1 MSRVLNDIVSQ
12 CLMPLSAAALY
23 YLTIDNVIVA
33 NKADGA
39 SMEPT
44 ISDTSSLICLKLP
57 YKIFGK
63 RVKKGDI
70 IIAQSPVKPD
80 VDICKRVLYTEGEQ
94 VNRIIV
100 PPNHVWIEGDN
111 KDNSFDSRDHGP
123 LPEYLI
129 KGKVLIQLY
138 PFKYLYS
145 EENSQK

>member
-1 MSRVLNDIVSQ
+1 MSKMFNNLVSQ
-12 CLMPLSAAALY
+12 CLMPLSAAGLY
-23 YLTIDNVIVA
+23 YLTITNVIVA

-44 ISDTSSLICLKLP
+44 ISDTSSLICIKFP
-57 YKIFGK
+57 YQIFGR

-70 IIAQSPVKPD
+70 IIAQSPVKPE
-80 VDICKRVLYTEGEQ
+80 VDICKRVLYTEGEY
-94 VNRIIV
+94 VNRIMV

-129 KGKVLIQLY
+129 KGKVLVQLY
-138 PFKYLYS
+138 PFKYLYGKD
-145 EENSQK
+145 SQN